1 MFGRVFYDEK
11 KKRVNVNWKA
21 MTAIKVRTI
30 PVVDERN

>member
-1 MFGRVFYDEK
+1 MSGREFYDEK

-21 MTAIKVRTI
+21 MTAIKARAI